1 MVNISQTFVVYHGC
15 RNGYLDGTRKIVPK
29 NRKCI
34 RPNHYPFWK
43 KPINVRNTV
52 ETRAQISSKPKA
64 TRDYVKRYICYLNVF
79 SKEYFSSDENLTSDN
94 ESNTEASGEES
105 IAGNA
110 SNTEQN
116 LSSEDKTIHPNT
128 STTGE
133 DLIIDENTV
142 HEHEHPLSCSC
153 TQTHSTSEIQNPGN
167 KNDTQNPDNKNETNN
182 QALPLTI

>member
-1 MVNISQTFVVYHGC
+1 MWQWLSRWHKKNSS
-15 RNGYLDGTRKIVPK
+15 K

-34 RPNHYPFWK
+34 RATHYLFWK
-43 KPINVRNTV
+43 KPIDVRNRV
-52 ETRAQISSKPKA
+52 ETRAQIKLKLKA
-64 TRDYVKRYICYLNVF
+64 TKDYVKRYMDYVTVF
-79 SKEYFSSDENLTSDN
+79 SKEYFSSDENLTLDN
-94 ESNTEASGEES
+94 ESNAETSDEES

-110 SNTEQN
+110 SNTKQN
-116 LSSEDKTIHPNT
+116 LSSEDETINPNK

-153 TQTHSTSEIQNPGN
+153 TQTHSISDIQNPDN

-182 QALPLTI
+182 QALPFNISL